1 MGREVKEAVRLYY
14 YNITVKPSYIF
25 NLIVDKIYSKQK
37 SKKNRK
43 QIRAYGECLGS

>member
-1 MGREVKEAVRLYY
+1 M
-14 YNITVKPSYIF
+14 VKPTYLL
-25 NLIVDKIYSKQK
+25 NLIVDKIDKKQK